1 MHHTLSRSIPYFT
14 TIFVVEILIC
24 LWKTKP
30 LAHLG
35 SWIFRQSI
43 IRCQGIVNSLQPVG
57 PPKLADK
64 AEPEQ
69 VSAGRK
75 IPCIFLQVSM
85 GTLFFRDVQLNLFH
99 YQRVSETNLKMGQ
112 PEIHWLINP
121 FPLILSPP
129 HPQIINT
136 TSGSSLWKLLD
147 IHHFRIQVSQ
157 VKLVRSKM
165 TSSVATLMHWP
176 TTTYIYIYCTSI
188 YIYILSYYYILLYIW
203 FYSDLEEGCF
213 PAGLPFRSSL
223 IRSDGF

>member
-1 MHHTLSRSIPYFT
+1 M
-14 TIFVVEILIC
+14 
-24 LWKTKP
+24 
-30 LAHLG
+30 
-35 SWIFRQSI
+35 
-43 IRCQGIVNSLQPVG
+43 
-57 PPKLADK
+57 ADK

-176 TTTYIYIYCTSI
+176 TTTYIYIYIYCTSI
-188 YIYILSYYYILLYIW
+188 YIYIYYHIITYYIYIW

>member
-14 TIFVVEILIC
+14 TIFVGEILIC

-188 YIYILSYYYILLYIW
+188 YILSYYYIYYIYMVLFW
-203 FYSDLEEGCF
+203 SWRRVF
-213 PAGLPFRSSL
+213 PCGTS
-223 IRSDGF
+223 I